1 MSTTSLADISPTTK
15 LANGFSRDGDGGEW
29 VLNGYNFEVTNDT
42 ITNTVNHFAGVYIKD
57 GLVQQFSIYEQ
68 QLPKE

>member
-1 MSTTSLADISPTTK
+1 M
-15 LANGFSRDGDGGEW
+15 
-29 VLNGYNFEVTNDT
+29 
-42 ITNTVNHFAGVYIKD
+42 TNTVNHFAGAYIKD